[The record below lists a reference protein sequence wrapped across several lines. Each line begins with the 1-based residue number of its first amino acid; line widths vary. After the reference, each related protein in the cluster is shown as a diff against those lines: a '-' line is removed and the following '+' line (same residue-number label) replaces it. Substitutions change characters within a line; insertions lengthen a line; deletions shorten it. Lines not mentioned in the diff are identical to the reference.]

1 MKAKVISVILLL
13 VLCTFKT
20 NSHAA
25 YIEYATAVSP
35 DNLHT
40 YSIYFSPKD
49 THDFNWPFLAGDK
62 TNDIN
67 WLDAKL
73 ASEEMGGYLAT
84 ITTLEEETFV
94 QNAFAGSIRGEGIR
108 AWIGLSDASEEG
120 IFRWVTGPEAGQLLT
135 YADWMSGE
143 PNNDQYYGSEG
154 EDYVEWRNYPYGPS
168 GGALNDVTPNA
179 DWINTFMVEFDPS
192 PVPEPAT
199 LFLLGSGLIGLA
211 GWGRR
216 KFKKNKN

>member
-1 MKAKVISVILLL
+1 MKAKVVSVILLL
-13 VLCTFKT
+13 VLCTFKI
-20 NSHAA
+20 NSNAA
-25 YIEYATAVSP
+25 FVKYATAVNP

-49 THDFNWPFLAGDK
+49 THDSNWPLLADEK

-67 WLDAKL
+67 WFDAKL

-84 ITTLEEETFV
+84 ITTFEEETFV
-94 QNAFAGSIRGEGIR
+94 QTSFAGSILGEGIR

-120 IFRWVTGPEAGQLLT
+120 IFKWVTGPEADQLLT

-154 EDYVEWRNYPYGPS
+154 EDYVEWRNYPYGPP

-179 DWINTFMVEFDPS
+179 RWINTFMVESGDT
-192 PVPEPAT
+192 PVPLPNT
-199 LFLLGSGLIGLA
+199 ILLLGSGLIGLA
-211 GWGRR
+211 GWGRK
-216 KFKKNKN
+216 KFKKN